1 MDVGLLITA
10 RCNAQCTHCAT
21 TCGPARTEV
30 LPRNRLFSLM
40 DEAAAIRLELG
51 DAEPL
56 HFSLSGGEVFLD
68 FEQLLE
74 VAAHGKQLGGTVS
87 CVTNA
92 YWATSDERARAMIR
106 ALKQAGLTQLAA
118 STSRF
123 HQRYVKLER
132 VRRALLLAKEAG
144 LRTCLKCAQTVSDKQ
159 DGWAEAFAKSVAPD
173 ETEIFPIVPPLRDG
187 GVLPDH
193 EFIREKGLPKG
204 RCPIPVITVREDG
217 KAYTCCT
224 PGGFEEFLSL
234 GNVFEH
240 SLEGT
245 YRLFHLQG
253 RQRILR
259 FHGPAFFAKALVEKG
274 KGHRLRSAYASVCDL
289 CSHIASDPEMAAA
302 ATETAQAYE
311 REFVESLFS
320 EILEDTP
327 TAVA

>member
-1 MDVGLLITA
+1 MK
-10 RCNAQCTHCAT
+10 
-21 TCGPARTEV
+21 
-30 LPRNRLFSLM
+30 
-40 DEAAAIRLELG
+40 EAAAIKDGVRLQ
-51 DAEPL
+51 
-56 HFSLSGGEVFLD
+56 FSITGGEPFLD
-68 FEQLLE
+68 FPLLLE
-74 VAAHGKQLGGTVS
+74 IVAFGAKLGAGMS
-87 CVTNA
+87 CVSNA
-92 YWATSDERARAMIR
+92 YWATSDSKARALLGE
-106 ALKQAGLTQLAA
+106 LKSAGLYALGV

-123 HQRYVKLER
+123 HQQFIKRER
-132 VRRALLLAKEAG
+132 VERALQLAKEFG
-144 LRTCLKCAQTVSDKQ
+144 LWTMLKCPLTSADVHEEPSLLA
-159 DGWAEAFAKSVAPD
+159 WARAAGAHALEAFP
-173 ETEIFPIVPPLRDG
+173 
-187 GVLPDH
+187 VLPYL
-193 EFIREKGLPKG
+193 RKGAALPDRDYLRKPG
-204 RCPIPVITVREDG
+204 IPEGVCPAPVVTIREDG

>member
-1 MDVGLLITA
+1 
-10 RCNAQCTHCAT
+10 
-21 TCGPARTEV
+21 
-30 LPRNRLFSLM
+30 M

-224 PGGFEEFLSL
+224 PGGFVPFLEL
-234 GNVFEH
+234 GNVHDTGLAEIRERYY
-240 SLEGT
+240 LGGKQQL
-245 YRLFHLQG
+245 LFKKGPIHFARRAIAQGQGHL
-253 RQRILR
+253 LR
-259 FHGPAFFAKALVEKG
+259 D
-274 KGHRLRSAYASVCDL
+274 AYAGICDL
-289 CSHIASDPEMAAA
+289 CAHIATDPQLSALAEAEGEAHERRQMRKLFGDVMAG
-302 ATETAQAYE
+302 
-311 REFVESLFS
+311 
-320 EILEDTP
+320 
-327 TAVA
+327 VA